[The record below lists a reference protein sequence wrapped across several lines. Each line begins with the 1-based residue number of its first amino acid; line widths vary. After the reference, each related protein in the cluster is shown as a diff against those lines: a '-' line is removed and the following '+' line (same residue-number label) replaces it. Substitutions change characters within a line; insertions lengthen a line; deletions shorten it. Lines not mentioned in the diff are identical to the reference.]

1 MNLKLDNAIL
11 PNFNKYNFLLSDWS
25 GIFIEYI
32 FLKKENRYF
41 LKLKRKN

>member
-32 FLKKENRYF
+32 FLKKRKPIFFETQ
-41 LKLKRKN
+41 RKN